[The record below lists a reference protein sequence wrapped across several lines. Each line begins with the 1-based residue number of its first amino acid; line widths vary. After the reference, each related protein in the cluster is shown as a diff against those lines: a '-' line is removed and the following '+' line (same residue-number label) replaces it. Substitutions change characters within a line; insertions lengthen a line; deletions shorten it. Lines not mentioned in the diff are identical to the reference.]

1 MNASPK
7 TVRMIANVLL
17 VFGILTFLMG
27 VYFFTVPDRGAIAG
41 VGVGLG
47 LIEIIQG
54 VALLR
59 QASK

>member
-1 MNASPK
+1 MNASPA
-7 TVRMIANVLL
+7 TVRKLGTILIG
-17 VFGILTFLMG
+17 FGILTLLMG
-27 VYFFTVPDRGAIAG
+27 TYFFTVPDRGAIAG

-47 LIEIIQG
+47 IIEIIQG